1 MILLSWFILQVMEL
15 MEGGDL
21 RNALW
26 QNREKYAWE
35 RRGGQVLGPR
45 CCVRALP
52 SSLVILGIRNQRSC
66 VQVALDIARGL
77 HFLHSSGVI
86 HRYRMPM
93 WSCVQRGAFPI
104 Q

>member
-1 MILLSWFILQVMEL
+1 MGE
-15 MEGGDL
+15 
-21 RNALW
+21 
-26 QNREKYAWE
+26 AWGTGA
-35 RRGGQVLGPR
+35 RPQML
-45 CCVRALP
+45 RALP
-52 SSLVILGIRNQRSC
+52 SSFFILGFHNQRSC

-93 WSCVQRGAFPI
+93 WSCVQRGAFFI